1 LTYEVY
7 LTTEAEKFLKKCDNS
22 VRDRIINRIA
32 KLSDDPEL
40 GKPLTA
46 VLTGLWSLRIG
57 NHRVIYKI
65 RNSELL
71 VVVIKIGHRTNTYD

>member
-1 LTYEVY
+1 LTYEIY
-7 LTTEAEKFLKKCDNS
+7 LTAEAEKFLKKCDNS
-22 VRDRIINRIA
+22 VRDRIINGIG

-46 VLTGLWSLRIG
+46 VLTGLWSLRVR
-57 NHRVIYKI
+57 NHRVVYEI

-71 VVVIKIGHRTNTYD
+71 VLVIKIGHMKNAYD